1 MSLIDLVG
9 LDDLEI
15 VRTRMRRMQTQSR
28 EDTRISYDIR
38 YKDDNGVYMVNECN
52 FQADAWIRWG
62 VGVHDAVHSAK
73 VMSKCLA
80 LESPSSSAAT
90 KTSLVEDEIRALEHR
105 VRCRHVH
112 CSSYYWH
119 FGQELENHAKMVEA
133 ATLLRFNQ

>member
-62 VGVHDAVHSAK
+62 VGVHDAVHS
-73 VMSKCLA
+73 STA
-80 LESPSSSAAT
+80 L
-90 KTSLVEDEIRALEHR
+90 R
-105 VRCRHVH
+105 
-112 CSSYYWH
+112 
-119 FGQELENHAKMVEA
+119 
-133 ATLLRFNQ
+133 